1 MNLSMINVNITV
13 MSTTK
18 NDTPKLF
25 PLAISNKI
33 IVPKNITLPNMAKII
48 PNTLFIFRF
57 AHFNRQGVLPNHQ
70 IYAQDTSDIS
80 QQQA

>member
-1 MNLSMINVNITV
+1 MINVNITA
-13 MSTTK
+13 MSTAKT
-18 NDTPKLF
+18 DTPKLF

-48 PNTLFIFRF
+48 PNTLFIFYF
-57 AHFNRQGVLPNHQ
+57 TPFNRQIVLPNHQ
-70 IYAQDTSDIS
+70 IYTPDTSDIS